1 LEVTSEV
8 IQGKSI
14 GIGAAAAS
22 MMRGNGGQLK
32 EYIPQVTKMT
42 SGTTGTGES
51 TVTSTLNSVIT
62 EQQDTQNEIEQYS

>member
-1 LEVTSEV
+1 MQQNRWVPLVA
-8 IQGKSI
+8 GI

-32 EYIPQVTKMT
+32 KYIPQVTKMT

-62 EQQDTQNEIEQYS
+62 EQQDSQNEIEQYS